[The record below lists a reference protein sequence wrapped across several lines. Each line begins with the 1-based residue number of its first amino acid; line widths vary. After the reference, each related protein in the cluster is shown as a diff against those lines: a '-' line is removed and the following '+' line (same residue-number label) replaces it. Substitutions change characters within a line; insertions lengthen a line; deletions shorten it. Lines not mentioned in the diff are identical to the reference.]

1 MLALMN
7 ILLATAIVGVLGLV
21 FGGILAYADKALAVP
36 QDDRIDK
43 IVEVLPG
50 ANCGGCGFAGCSN
63 YAESVVSGESG
74 VNGCPVGGD
83 ETARKIAEIMGV
95 EAGSSVRMRAYVRCA
110 GGDRAEN
117 KYDYKGA
124 EDCLAASIVSD
135 GPKSCSYGCF
145 GLGSCVRAC
154 AFGAIEVK
162 DGKAVV
168 DKEKC
173 TACKK
178 CAEACPRG
186 IITMIPYDADVRVAC
201 INCDKGAVVRKICEV
216 GCIGCGICAK
226 TCQYDA
232 IHVENNVAVIDYDKC
247 TRCGECAAKCPR
259 KIIEVPAVSEEAA
272 ETAEA

>member
-1 MLALMN
+1 MLAVLN
-7 ILLATAIVGVLGLV
+7 IFLATVIVGVLGLI

-63 YAESVVSGESG
+63 YAESVVSGQSG
-74 VNGCPVGGD
+74 VSGCPVGGD
-83 ETARKIAEIMGV
+83 ETAAKIAEIMGV
-95 EAGSSVRMRAYVRCA
+95 EAGNSVRMRAFVRCS
-110 GGDRAEN
+110 GGDRAES
-117 KYDYKGA
+117 KYEYVGID
-124 EDCLAASIVSD
+124 DCLAASLISG
-135 GPKSCSYGCF
+135 GPKSCTYGCF
-145 GLGSCVRAC
+145 GLGSCARAC
-154 AFGAIEVK
+154 PFGAIEIK
-162 DGKAVV
+162 DGVAVV

-178 CAEACPRG
+178 CVAVCPRG
-186 IITMIPYDADVRVAC
+186 IIELIPYDAEVRVSC
-201 INCDKGAVVRKICEV
+201 INCDKGAVTRKVCEV

-232 IHVENNVAVIDYDKC
+232 IHIENNVAVIDYEKC
-247 TRCGECAAKCPR
+247 TQCGSCAEKCPR
-259 KIIEVPAVSEEAA
+259 KIIEAPAASESVS